1 MKQYGNY
8 VVCTVEP
15 KTEAGKAEYIK
26 QAFSVMLDGF
36 LEHGFLVD
44 WNTLT
49 LVVREGVE
57 PVETEEELL
66 PPTWRMTIGLK
77 FYGETI
83 QSNGGDASER
93 SAMQGLRGKTV

>member
-15 KTEAGKAEYIK
+15 NTEAGKAEYIK
-26 QAFSVMLDGF
+26 RAVAGMLDGF

-77 FYGETI
+77 FYGEREEEHD
-83 QSNGGDASER
+83 NGSDCRDPE
-93 SAMQGLRGKTV
+93 QDQ